1 MSTAI
6 REAVVATRRS
16 ALLSTLSV
24 TTIAF
29 SLFALGLFGL
39 VAINIR
45 SALTRVE
52 ERVEI
57 RAFATDDASIEA
69 IVVAAGEIARYPE
82 VASADVITSEA
93 ALARAR
99 RELTEFA
106 DVFDGVILPASID
119 IRIKPGHGDPETMR
133 RIASRVREYD
143 FVEDVRFGEEWVKRL
158 HQLRNIA
165 GATGVVLGLAFA
177 SVAVIIIGATIRMT
191 VLARAKEIAI
201 MRLVGATD
209 GFIRRPF
216 LVEGFLK
223 GVIGG
228 ALALL
233 LTWGATRL
241 IEEYL
246 RFDTLFFEPAMAA
259 GGVAFGALIGVVG
272 TALSV
277 RRHLQVEWGAG
288 SGER

>member
-1 MSTAI
+1 MSSAI
-6 REAVVATRRS
+6 REAVVATRR
-16 ALLSTLSV
+16 APLLSALSV

-39 VAINIR
+39 VAVNIR
-45 SALTRVE
+45 SALARVE

-57 RAFATDDASIEA
+57 RAFATDDAAIDA
-69 IVVAAGEIARYPE
+69 IVLGAGEISRYPE
-82 VASADVITSEA
+82 VAVAEVITPEA
-93 ALARAR
+93 ALAKAR
-99 RELTEFA
+99 RELKEFE
-106 DVFDGVILPASID
+106 DVFEGALLPASID
-119 IRIKPGHGDPETMR
+119 IRLRPGYRDPATVR
-133 RIASRVREYD
+133 RIARRIRQYE
-143 FVEDVRFGEEWVKRL
+143 FIEDVRFGEEWVTRL

-165 GATGVVLGLAFA
+165 GAAGVVLGLAFA
-177 SVAVIIIGATIRMT
+177 AVSVIVIGATIRMT
-191 VLARAKEIAI
+191 VLARSKEISI

-223 GVIGG
+223 GVVGG

-241 IEEYL
+241 IEGYL
-246 RFDTLFFEPAMAA
+246 RFDTVFFDAPMAA
-259 GGVAFGALIGVVG
+259 AGIAFGALIGISG

-277 RRHLQVEWGAG
+277 RRHLRAV
-288 SGER
+288 

>member
-1 MSTAI
+1 MSAAV
-6 REAVVATRRS
+6 REAVIATRRS
-16 ALLSTLSV
+16 PLLSALSV

-69 IVVAAGEIARYPE
+69 IVVAAGEISRYPE
-82 VASADVITSEA
+82 VASAEVITSEA
-93 ALARAR
+93 ALAKAR
-99 RELTEFA
+99 RELQEFE
-106 DVFDGVILPASID
+106 DVFEGVILPASID
-119 IRIKPGHGDPETMR
+119 IRIKPGHGDPETVR
-133 RIASRVREYD
+133 RIASRVREYE
-143 FVEDVRFGEEWVKRL
+143 FIEDVRFGEEWVKRL

-177 SVAVIIIGATIRMT
+177 AVAVIIIGATIRMT

-209 GFIRRPF
+209 SFIRRPF
-216 LVEGFLK
+216 LVEGFVK
-223 GVIGG
+223 GLVGG

-246 RFDTLFFEPAMAA
+246 GFDTLFFDPTMAVA
-259 GGVAFGALIGVVG
+259 GVAFGALIGILG

-277 RRHLQVEWGAG
+277 RRHLQAV
-288 SGER
+288 

>member
-1 MSTAI
+1 MSSSVG
-6 REAVVATRRS
+6 EAVVATRR
-16 ALLSTLSV
+16 APLLSALSV

-39 VAINIR
+39 VAVNIR

-57 RAFATDDASIEA
+57 RAFAADDASIEA
-69 IVVAAGEIARYPE
+69 IVLAAGEISRYAE
-82 VASADVITSEA
+82 VAAADVITPEA
-93 ALARAR
+93 ALAKAR
-99 RELTEFA
+99 RELAEFE
-106 DVFDGVILPASID
+106 DVFEGAVLPASID
-119 IRIKPGHGDPETMR
+119 IRLRPGHRDPATVR
-133 RIASRVREYD
+133 RVAKRVRAYEFID
-143 FVEDVRFGEEWVKRL
+143 DVRFGEEWVKRL

-165 GATGVVLGLAFA
+165 GAAGVVLGLAFA
-177 SVAVIIIGATIRMT
+177 AVAVIIIGATIRMT
-191 VLARAKEIAI
+191 VLARSKEIAI

-223 GVIGG
+223 GVVGG

-241 IEEYL
+241 IESYL
-246 RFDTLFFEPAMAA
+246 RFDTLFFDPALAA
-259 GGVAFGALIGVVG
+259 GGIAFGALIGVAG

-277 RRHLQVEWGAG
+277 RRHLQAV
-288 SGER
+288 

>member
-1 MSTAI
+1 VSSAL
-6 REAVVATRRS
+6 REAVVSTRR
-16 ALLSTLSV
+16 APLLSVLSV

-39 VAINIR
+39 VAVNIR
-45 SALTRVE
+45 SALVKVE

-57 RAFATDDASIEA
+57 RAFAADDASIEA
-69 IVVAAGEIARYPE
+69 VIIAAGEISRYKE
-82 VASADVITSEA
+82 VASADVITPEA
-93 ALARAR
+93 ALAKAR
-99 RELTEFA
+99 QELGEFE
-106 DVFDGVILPASID
+106 DVFDGTVLPASID
-119 IRIKPGHGDPETMR
+119 IRLRPGHRDPTTIR
-133 RIASRVREYD
+133 QVAKRVREYG
-143 FVEDVRFGEEWVKRL
+143 FIEDVRFGEEWVTRL

-177 SVAVIIIGATIRMT
+177 AVAVIIIGATIRMT
-191 VLARAKEIAI
+191 VLARSKEIAI

-223 GVIGG
+223 GVLGG

-241 IEEYL
+241 IEGYL
-246 RFDTLFFEPAMAA
+246 RFDTLFFDTAMAA
-259 GGVAFGALIGVVG
+259 GGIAFGALIGVAG
-272 TALSV
+272 SALSV
-277 RRHLQVEWGAG
+277 RRHLREV
-288 SGER
+288 

>member
-1 MSTAI
+1 VSSAI
-6 REAVVATRRS
+6 REAVVATRR
-16 ALLSTLSV
+16 APLLSALSV

-39 VAINIR
+39 VAVNIR
-45 SALTRVE
+45 SALAKVE

-57 RAFATDDASIEA
+57 RAFASDDASIES
-69 IVVAAGEIARYPE
+69 VVIAAGEISRYAE
-82 VASADVITSEA
+82 VASADVVTPEA
-93 ALARAR
+93 ALAKAR
-99 RELTEFA
+99 RELGEFE
-106 DVFDGVILPASID
+106 DVFEGAILPASID
-119 IRIKPGHGDPETMR
+119 IRLRPGHRDPTTVR
-133 RIASRVREYD
+133 QVAKRVREYD
-143 FVEDVRFGEEWVKRL
+143 FIDDVRFGEEWVIRL

-177 SVAVIIIGATIRMT
+177 AVAVIIIGATIRMT
-191 VLARAKEIAI
+191 VLARSKEIAI

-216 LVEGFLK
+216 LVQGFIK
-223 GVIGG
+223 GVVGG

-241 IEEYL
+241 IESYL
-246 RFDTLFFEPAMAA
+246 RFDTVFFDTTMAA
-259 GGVAFGALIGVVG
+259 GGVAFGALIGVAG

-277 RRHLQVEWGAG
+277 RRHLRGV
-288 SGER
+288 

>member
-1 MSTAI
+1 VSIAV
-6 REAVVATRRS
+6 REAVIATRR
-16 ALLSTLSV
+16 APLLSALSV

-45 SALTRVE
+45 SALSRVE

-57 RAFATDDASIEA
+57 RAFADDDASIEA
-69 IVVAAGEIARYPE
+69 IVIAAGEISRYPE
-82 VASADVITSEA
+82 VSSADVITSEA
-93 ALARAR
+93 ALAKAR
-99 RELTEFA
+99 RELNEFE
-106 DVFDGVILPASID
+106 DVFEGVVLPASID
-119 IRIKPGHGDPETMR
+119 IRLRPGYRNPATVR
-133 RIASRVREYD
+133 RIASRVREYE

-165 GATGVVLGLAFA
+165 GATGLVLGLAFA
-177 SVAVIIIGATIRMT
+177 AVAVIIIGATIRMT

-216 LVEGFLK
+216 LIEGFMK
-223 GVIGG
+223 GVVGG
-228 ALALL
+228 ALALA

-241 IEEYL
+241 IEGYL
-246 RFDTLFFEPAMAA
+246 RFDTIFFDAQMA
-259 GGVAFGALIGVVG
+259 GGGIAFGALIGVMG

-277 RRHLQVEWGAG
+277 RRHLRTV
-288 SGER
+288 